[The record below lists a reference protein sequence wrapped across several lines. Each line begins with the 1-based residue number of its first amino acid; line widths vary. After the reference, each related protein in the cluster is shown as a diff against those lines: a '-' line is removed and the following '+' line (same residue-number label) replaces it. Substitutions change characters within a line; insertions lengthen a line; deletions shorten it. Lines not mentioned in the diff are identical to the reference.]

1 MTTKSLSEED
11 LQRRFRDVEENLK
24 VVEER
29 IAAAAEHAGRKRED
43 ITLLAAT
50 KTVPVEIINHGIE
63 AGIRCIGENRVQEL
77 MDKYEGYR
85 KDLADVQFIG
95 HLQTNKVKYLIGKV
109 SLIQSIDSRKL
120 AAEVSRLSQRA
131 GITTNILLEVNIG
144 REENKSGVLP
154 ENLEQL
160 LGEVSQM
167 PNIQVRGLM
176 AIPPAGAEKEETFA
190 YFTQMYQYFIDIGS
204 KKLDNVSMQ
213 RLSMGMSADYELAI
227 AAGANMVRVGSA
239 LFGPRDYSK
248 K

>member
-176 AIPPAGAEKEETFA
+176 TIPPAGAEKEETFA